1 MEKRHSAIKAR
12 RHPAGSRGGR
22 RAPAEPPL
30 DVPSAP
36 ACLRYP
42 TVRPGRSA
50 RAGGFT
56 LVELMVV
63 VGLIVLLIA
72 IAVPAIGPLT
82 ASNQQAQAVSTLA
95 GLITTAQTAA
105 QANITPVAVRVEP
118 AFRTD
123 RRGLMED
130 ALGQPADGS
139 GAFDPLRAP
148 RLLGHQQLQLLLFAS
163 RRVDQA
169 TDSVDM
175 NPAFSRMPEASPVA
189 LPKGMW
195 LAPDYALRWDG
206 QGGRRSMAEED
217 LRIDH
222 NERADPSADW
232 ENPGAA
238 FNLMDTFYIVFDQ
251 SGASTRFPAEKL
263 WYYDES
269 QRQAAGSGP
278 PRPLLLWHPDDAARG
293 VLVYDRQR
301 FNAYAPT
308 DAAGRW
314 TFLATNARPVYVNR
328 SLGSLIQG
336 APGLGR

>member
-1 MEKRHSAIKAR
+1 
-12 RHPAGSRGGR
+12 
-22 RAPAEPPL
+22 
-30 DVPSAP
+30 
-36 ACLRYP
+36 
-42 TVRPGRSA
+42 
-50 RAGGFT
+50 
-56 LVELMVV
+56 MVV

-72 IAVPAIGPLT
+72 IAVPAVGPLT

-105 QANITPVAVRVEP
+105 EANITPVAVRVEP

-130 ALGQPADGS
+130 TLGQPADGS
-139 GAFDPLRAP
+139 GAFNPARAP

-163 RRVDQA
+163 RRVDEA
-169 TDSVDM
+169 TGRVDM
-175 NPAFSRMPEASPVA
+175 NAGVAFSRLPEASPVA

-206 QGGRRSMAEED
+206 QGGRRSMAEGD
-217 LRIDH
+217 LRVDH
-222 NERADPSADW
+222 NEQADPSVNW
-232 ENPGAA
+232 RNPGAA
-238 FNLMDTFYIVFDQ
+238 FNLMDTFYMVFDQ
-251 SGASTRFPAEKL
+251 SGASTRFPAANL

-269 QRQAAGSGP
+269 QRQASGSGP

-301 FNAYAPT
+301 FNAFAPT
-308 DAAGRW
+308 DAAGRR